1 MELLERET
9 KQILK
14 ENGIYANKSLGQ
26 NFLIREEI
34 VEGIIQ
40 KAGINKT
47 DAVIEIGPGLR
58 DINKIFIARSWA
70 SFGD

>member
-1 MELLERET
+1 MDFLARET

-34 VEGIIQ
+34 VERIIQ
-40 KAGINKT
+40 KAEINQA

-58 DINKIFIARSWA
+58 RSLT
-70 SFGD
+70 FF

>member
-1 MELLERET
+1 MDFLARET

-34 VEGIIQ
+34 VERIIQ
-40 KAGINKT
+40 KAEINQA

-58 DINKIFIARSWA
+58 DTNKIFITRSWA
-70 SFGD
+70 SFSD